1 MCRWAGYIGSP
12 IHLSDI
18 LSAPEHSLIE
28 QSRAPDEGKARL
40 NGDGFGIAWYDKRAE
55 PGLYKDVHPAWSDV
69 NLRSFANQV
78 QSHLFLAHVRAST
91 GTAISR
97 NNSHP
102 FVVDNWSFMHN
113 GLVGGFEK
121 VRKKADMLIPDAL
134 YKHRKGA
141 TDSEAFFLN
150 ALGQGLEYDP
160 KRAIAETV
168 KVFEQLSPI
177 TPHLRLSIAFSDGKK
192 LYAVRYASDRWAP
205 SIYYRRYK
213 QNDSRAI
220 ASEPFDENHNGW
232 TRMKSNSF
240 CIFDKKEVIIQTL
253 I

>member
-1 MCRWAGYIGSP
+1 
-12 IHLSDI
+12 L
-18 LSAPEHSLIE
+18 
-28 QSRAPDEGKARL
+28 
-40 NGDGFGIAWYDKRAE
+40 
-55 PGLYKDVHPAWSDV
+55 
-69 NLRSFANQV
+69 ANQV

-192 LYAVRYASDRWAP
+192 LYAVRYASDSWAP

-213 QNDSRAI
+213 QNDSWAI
-220 ASEPFDENHNGW
+220 VSEPFDENHNGW
-232 TRMKSNSF
+232 TRMESNSF
-240 CIFDKKEVIIQTL
+240 CIFDKKGVIIQTL

>member
-220 ASEPFDENHNGW
+220 VSEPFDENHNGW

-240 CIFDKKEVIIQTL
+240 CIFNKKGVIIQTF

>member
-69 NLRSFANQV
+69 NLRSLANQV

-91 GTAISR
+91 GTAIRR

-192 LYAVRYASDRWAP
+192 LYAVRYASDSWAP

-213 QNDSRAI
+213 QNDSWAI
-220 ASEPFDENHNGW
+220 VSEPFDENHNGW
-232 TRMKSNSF
+232 TRMESNSF
-240 CIFDKKEVIIQTL
+240 CIFDKKGVIIQTL

>member
-40 NGDGFGIAWYDKRAE
+40 NGDGFVIAWYDKRAE

-69 NLRSFANQV
+69 NLRSLANQV

-134 YKHRKGA
+134 YKHHKGA

-192 LYAVRYASDRWAP
+192 LYAVRYASDRWAL

-213 QNDSRAI
+213 QNDSWAI
-220 ASEPFDENHNGW
+220 VSEPFDENHNGW

-240 CIFDKKEVIIQTL
+240 CIFDKKGVIIQTL

>member
-1 MCRWAGYIGSP
+1 MSLAGYIGSP

-97 NNSHP
+97 NNCHP

-113 GLVGGFEK
+113 GLIGGFEQ
-121 VRKKADMLIPDAL
+121 VRKKVDMLIPDAL

-150 ALGQGLEYDP
+150 ALGQGLDNNP
-160 KRAIAETV
+160 R
-168 KVFEQLSPI
+168 
-177 TPHLRLSIAFSDGKK
+177 
-192 LYAVRYASDRWAP
+192 
-205 SIYYRRYK
+205 
-213 QNDSRAI
+213 
-220 ASEPFDENHNGW
+220 
-232 TRMKSNSF
+232 
-240 CIFDKKEVIIQTL
+240 
-253 I
+253 